1 MDVSRDGSVVT
12 LENAAA
18 GTYELRVQVS
28 DLGSEGDTAEHSSTV
43 IVTDSIEFQT
53 DSAKFTY
60 VIMEGAFA
68 DGTDG
73 AAIKLADTSVSIS
86 ELTVPKTV
94 NGVAVYRIDTEA
106 FMGMSSL
113 TSVSLP
119 DTVVVIGARAFKNCT
134 KLTKITSY

>member
-1 MDVSRDGSVVT
+1 M
-12 LENAAA
+12 
-18 GTYELRVQVS
+18 
-28 DLGSEGDTAEHSSTV
+28 
-43 IVTDSIEFQT
+43 
-53 DSAKFTY
+53 
-60 VIMEGAFA
+60 
-68 DGTDG
+68 
-73 AAIKLADTSVSIS
+73 
-86 ELTVPKTV
+86 

>member
-18 GTYELRVQVS
+18 GTYELRVQIS

-68 DGTDG
+68 DGT
-73 AAIKLADTSVSIS
+73 VSLS

>member
-1 MDVSRDGSVVT
+1 MS
-12 LENAAA
+12 L
-18 GTYELRVQVS
+18 
-28 DLGSEGDTAEHSSTV
+28 
-43 IVTDSIEFQT
+43 
-53 DSAKFTY
+53 
-60 VIMEGAFA
+60 
-68 DGTDG
+68 
-73 AAIKLADTSVSIS
+73 S

-134 KLTKITSY
+134 NLTKITSY